1 MEYINKLEEDVN
13 DFILE
18 RLNDNY
24 DKLIKDTEYIKRKE
38 EYNYLLDKVRHNVEI
53 NLFDEY
59 REKCNHLQ
67 YLELQEAYKMGFLDS
82 MIILSEKNKD

>member
-1 MEYINKLEEDVN
+1 MKYISELEEDVN
-13 DFILE
+13 DFIFE

-24 DKLIKDTEYIKRKE
+24 DKLIKNSEYIKQKE
-38 EYNYLLDKVRHNVEI
+38 ECKYLLDKVRPKVQI

-67 YLELQEAYKMGFLDS
+67 YLELQEAYKMGFMNS
-82 MIILSEKNKD
+82 MIIFKEKNKN